1 MADPISNQW
10 AQNPII
16 GWTNTNPPQDQ
27 QVWTQNVESLDFDLW
42 FDDIVTEQPKE
53 TAPQEVIPSPESD
66 NVVSNDAPSENN
78 FSLDFSQE
86 ETPTQDPIPDTI
98 EPEQTDSQT
107 EIAEDDDSFDDDDSS
122 DDDDFSDDFDDISDD
137 DLPSITTIEY
147 EDDENEEKEE
157 DWELMDSM
165 SASESVAS
173 EPVMSTPEI
182 SMDVP
187 EITPA
192 PEVNPEP
199 VASEPVM
206 STPEIS
212 MDLPDITPA
221 PIPEMNP
228 VPVTSEPVIPTPE
241 ISMDLPDITPAP
253 VAEVN
258 PAPVTSEPVM
268 STPEISMD
276 TTSFQNP
283 LNDPLQMNTQST
295 LGSNLN
301 TTPTMPLETPT
312 NTMFAS
318 PEPMQDPLQQGTY
331 TPTNEAFTQT
341 VQGLESQ
348 QGVGAGFVNQNM
360 LNDPLSLETP
370 QPAQM
375 DLNQMVTKAS
385 TMEIPQNP
393 QPVQMDPF
401 SAMQNAL
408 SADNQ
413 QQNMMN
419 NEQGVQMNIP
429 QQIEQPTAPQTVAQ
443 PTVPQNTIS
452 LDQIGNLNFWT
463 VPQTNTPVSMPTMPA
478 QPSSWWSKIGV
489 LLLILLLIPIAW
501 FVFYQMRP
509 DLFASFLEAFQTP
522 TQPIENTDVMTGSTL
537 EENKGENSIDSDNN
551 LEKEEKSE
559 SWNEEHG
566 SFEEGLDNKD
576 TETEDLDT
584 KTKTTKEQIKE
595 IEDDF
600 FWKDEEDSEN
610 EKENTEEEN
619 EDKDSEETDN
629 KKDKAIKDL
638 FNEEDE
644 DEDFDGEN
652 STPFIDDEE
661 DDDEADAPSRE
672 EEKAVY
678 EKELKSYLSKAKD
691 FDKIGEEEDDEYI
704 TKYTMYIKTKVD
716 ALSSKLENE
725 EDFDKEEYDTITKN
739 IKKYLANIQKHIN
752 EESE

>member
-1 MADPISNQW
+1 
-10 AQNPII
+10 
-16 GWTNTNPPQDQ
+16 
-27 QVWTQNVESLDFDLW
+27 
-42 FDDIVTEQPKE
+42 
-53 TAPQEVIPSPESD
+53 
-66 NVVSNDAPSENN
+66 
-78 FSLDFSQE
+78 
-86 ETPTQDPIPDTI
+86 
-98 EPEQTDSQT
+98 
-107 EIAEDDDSFDDDDSS
+107 
-122 DDDDFSDDFDDISDD
+122 
-137 DLPSITTIEY
+137 
-147 EDDENEEKEE
+147 
-157 DWELMDSM
+157 MDSM

-452 LDQIGNLNFWT
+452 LDQIGNLNF
-463 VPQTNTPVSMPTMPA
+463 
-478 QPSSWWSKIGV
+478 
-489 LLLILLLIPIAW
+489 
-501 FVFYQMRP
+501 
-509 DLFASFLEAFQTP
+509 
-522 TQPIENTDVMTGSTL
+522 
-537 EENKGENSIDSDNN
+537 
-551 LEKEEKSE
+551 
-559 SWNEEHG
+559 
-566 SFEEGLDNKD
+566 
-576 TETEDLDT
+576 
-584 KTKTTKEQIKE
+584 
-595 IEDDF
+595 
-600 FWKDEEDSEN
+600 
-610 EKENTEEEN
+610 
-619 EDKDSEETDN
+619 
-629 KKDKAIKDL
+629 
-638 FNEEDE
+638 
-644 DEDFDGEN
+644 
-652 STPFIDDEE
+652 
-661 DDDEADAPSRE
+661 
-672 EEKAVY
+672 
-678 EKELKSYLSKAKD
+678 
-691 FDKIGEEEDDEYI
+691 
-704 TKYTMYIKTKVD
+704 
-716 ALSSKLENE
+716 
-725 EDFDKEEYDTITKN
+725 
-739 IKKYLANIQKHIN
+739 
-752 EESE
+752 